1 MISDAEETIINALY
15 EYGDALGVAFQIVD
29 DLLDVAGDSKII
41 GKNNGDDFRERKLT
55 LPYIKAI
62 SSCNQNENDFW
73 KRTIEKGDQTSE
85 DFNTALKLM
94 QKYEAI
100 ERTRIDALKWAK
112 TAKNSLDAVPENDI
126 KIILTNL
133 AEYVVDRVK

>member
-1 MISDAEETIINALY
+1 MY
-15 EYGDALGVAFQIVD
+15 KRQ
-29 DLLDVAGDSKII
+29 
-41 GKNNGDDFRERKLT
+41 
-55 LPYIKAI
+55 
-62 SSCNQNENDFW
+62 FW

-100 ERTRIDALKWAK
+100 ERTRMDALKWAK
-112 TAKNSLDAVPENDI
+112 TAKNSLDAVPDNDI

-133 AEYVVDRVK
+133 ADYVVDRVK